1 MTLNEF
7 NELENKVG
15 KDEFNREYKNINT
28 VMFLLS
34 IFGHIA
40 SIFLAYFLVSTII
53 STAIEN
59 YYVTMIVTIIL
70 LIGLESLKREIF
82 DKFSMMY
89 LKTKDMF
96 SKRILPLLISSFIV
110 ISLSFYATVSGSKE
124 FSSKEK
130 EIVEKYDDKL
140 ESYKTKVDSVYKSDI
155 DKLKVQIEDNKKR
168 IVEKD
173 DEQTRIESGEKI
185 NSSNRRRINDLK
197 EEKKVLSTE
206 IDNIYVKIDEYEK
219 KKKNDILE
227 YEKELDVKKSKDTN
241 NNSRNT
247 LFFIL
252 LSTIIELLII
262 VGVYFNKYFI
272 FRSYNEEKER
282 LYKSPNYQNFK
293 LYSSILDIIYTNDTM
308 INDKLPSS
316 KSIIEM
322 CKINNLIIL
331 KKDVDN
337 MFKLLNNLGVI
348 RSSGSVKYFNREKD
362 MSIDQLKKYFKIK

>member
-34 IFGHIA
+34 IFGHIS

-96 SKRILPLLISSFIV
+96 SKRILPLLVSSFIV

-140 ESYKTKVDSVYKSDI
+140 ESYKTKVDSLYKSDI

-185 NSSNRRRINDLK
+185 NSSNRRRVNDLK
-197 EEKKVLSTE
+197 DEKKVLSTE
-206 IDNIYVKIDEYEK
+206 IDNIYVKIDEFEQK
-219 KKKNDILE
+219 KKKDILE
-227 YEKELDVKKSKDTN
+227 YEKELDGKKSKDTS

>member
-140 ESYKTKVDSVYKSDI
+140 ESYKTKVDSIYKSDI

-185 NSSNRRRINDLK
+185 NSSNRRRVNDLK
-197 EEKKVLSTE
+197 DEKKVLSTE
-206 IDNIYVKIDEYEK
+206 IDNIYVKIDEFEQK
-219 KKKNDILE
+219 KKKDILE
-227 YEKELDVKKSKDTN
+227 YEKELDGKKSKDTN

-331 KKDVDN
+331 KKDIDN

>member
-96 SKRILPLLISSFIV
+96 SKRILPLLVSSFIV

-140 ESYKTKVDSVYKSDI
+140 ESYKTKVDSIYKSDI

-185 NSSNRRRINDLK
+185 NSSNRRRVNDLK
-197 EEKKVLSTE
+197 DEKKVLSTE
-206 IDNIYVKIDEYEK
+206 IDNIYVKIDEFEQK
-219 KKKNDILE
+219 KKKDILE
-227 YEKELDVKKSKDTN
+227 YEKELDGKKSKDTS

-262 VGVYFNKYFI
+262 VGVYFNKYFL
-272 FRSYNEEKER
+272 FRSYNEEKEK

>member
-140 ESYKTKVDSVYKSDI
+140 ESYKTKVDSIYKSDI

-185 NSSNRRRINDLK
+185 NSSNRRRVNDLK

-206 IDNIYVKIDEYEK
+206 IDNIYVKIDEFEQK
-219 KKKNDILE
+219 KKKDILE
-227 YEKELDVKKSKDTN
+227 YEKELDGKKSKDTN

>member
-96 SKRILPLLISSFIV
+96 SKRILPLLVSSFIV

-140 ESYKTKVDSVYKSDI
+140 ESYKTKVDSMYKSDI

-185 NSSNRRRINDLK
+185 NSSNRRRVNDLK
-197 EEKKVLSTE
+197 EEKKVLSAE
-206 IDNIYVKIDEYEK
+206 IDNIYVKIDEFEQK
-219 KKKNDILE
+219 KKKDILE
-227 YEKELDVKKSKDTN
+227 YEKELDGKKSKDTN

>member
-140 ESYKTKVDSVYKSDI
+140 ESYKTKVDSIYKSDI

-185 NSSNRRRINDLK
+185 SSSNRRRVNDLK
-197 EEKKVLSTE
+197 EEKKLLSTE
-206 IDNIYVKIDEYEK
+206 IDNIYVKIDEFDQK
-219 KKKNDILE
+219 KKKDILE
-227 YEKELDVKKSKDTN
+227 YEKELDGKKSKDTN

>member
-96 SKRILPLLISSFIV
+96 SKRILPLLVSSFIV

-140 ESYKTKVDSVYKSDI
+140 ESYKTKVDSMYKSDI

-185 NSSNRRRINDLK
+185 NSSNRRRVNDLK

-206 IDNIYVKIDEYEK
+206 IDNIYVKIDEFEQK
-219 KKKNDILE
+219 KKKDILE
-227 YEKELDVKKSKDTN
+227 YEKELDGKKSKDTN